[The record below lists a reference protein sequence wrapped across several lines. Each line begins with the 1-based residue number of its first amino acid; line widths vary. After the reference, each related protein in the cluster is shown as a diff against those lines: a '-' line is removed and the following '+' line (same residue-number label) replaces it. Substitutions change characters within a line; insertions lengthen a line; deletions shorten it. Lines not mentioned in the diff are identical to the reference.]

1 MKTPSYTMKAIKNY
15 QDKYDLQQIRLEKGL
30 KARAQAVGL
39 RPSDMALLIK
49 EEVEKR
55 EAKNIFLS

>member
-1 MKTPSYTMKAIKNY
+1 MNKTPDYTLKAIKNY
-15 QDKYDLQQIRLEKGL
+15 KEKFDIQYLRLEKGL

-55 EAKNIFLS
+55 EAVKN

>member
-1 MKTPSYTMKAIKNY
+1 MKTPDYTMRAIKNY

-55 EAKNIFLS
+55 EAVKN